1 MTTPL
6 TNAWIES
13 LKQPFNS
20 GSQTKEASKS
30 SIYSTV
36 LPRLGILS
44 ACFSAMTY
52 CFNQSLT
59 SGQTCYTKIGKA
71 ATAKLITQTLAIE
84 PNWKDFLPFS
94 NLNLL
99 FQKNLKDIPL
109 LSLIE
114 PKFLQD
120 LKQEMT
126 SSAAS
131 GINNDEDYLKS
142 MIKTSDQSILQ
153 KIANWGGKT
162 YAEAGQDD
170 LRAVCSAY
178 EGWANTTM
186 IAGLITGAALTC
198 ALALPLIKK
207 SYHHLFS
214 R

>member
-52 CFNQSLT
+52 CFNQSLA

-126 SSAAS
+126 SSAS
-131 GINNDEDYLKS
+131 SPIKSDEDFLSS
-142 MIKTSDQSILQ
+142 MITSNKGTVEIIRNWFSKTH
-153 KIANWGGKT
+153 
-162 YAEAGQDD
+162 AEAGQDD

-207 SYHHLFS
+207 RYHLG
-214 R
+214 RL

>member
-13 LKQPFNS
+13 LKQPFNP

-52 CFNQSLT
+52 CFNQSLA

-126 SSAAS
+126 NSASSPIKS
-131 GINNDEDYLKS
+131 DEDFLNS
-142 MIKTSDQSILQ
+142 MITSNKGPVEIIRNWFSKTH
-153 KIANWGGKT
+153 
-162 YAEAGQDD
+162 AEAGQDD

-214 R
+214 H